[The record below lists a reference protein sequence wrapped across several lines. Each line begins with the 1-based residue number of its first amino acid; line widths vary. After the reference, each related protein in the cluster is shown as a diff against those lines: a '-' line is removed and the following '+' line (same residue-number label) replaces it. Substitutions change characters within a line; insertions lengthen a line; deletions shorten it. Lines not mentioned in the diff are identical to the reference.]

1 MKEELEKITK
11 IYQEN
16 TNKIMKAHNLASEGT
31 GNILSINKSVCP
43 SLYLSIDFTKND

>member
-31 GNILSINKSVCP
+31 GNILTIYFCQSPCLPI
-43 SLYLSIDFTKND
+43 Y